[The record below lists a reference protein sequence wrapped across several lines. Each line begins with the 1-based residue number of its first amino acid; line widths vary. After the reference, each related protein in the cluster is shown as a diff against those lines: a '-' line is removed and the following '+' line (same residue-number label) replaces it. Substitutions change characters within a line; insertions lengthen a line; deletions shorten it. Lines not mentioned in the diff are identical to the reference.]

1 MRALAKHLQGLPVY
15 AAGSALALALDT
27 SLLMLALRAGLPL
40 TVAAAIG
47 FLAGMVVVYGVS
59 IRFAFRARRLSNAR
73 QELLV
78 FALIGLA
85 GLLLTV
91 ALLRLMV
98 ALGLPVLLAK
108 GVTAGVVFCFNFS
121 LRKWLLFTLR
131 PAPPLSAQ

>member
-1 MRALAKHLQGLPVY
+1 MRALAKHLQGLPAY

-27 SLLMLALRAGLPL
+27 TLLMLALRGGLPL
-40 TVAAAIG
+40 TAAAAVG
-47 FLAGMVVVYGVS
+47 FLAGMLVVYGVS

-98 ALGLPVLLAK
+98 ALGLPVLMAK
-108 GVTAGVVFCFNFS
+108 GATAGVVFCFNFS

-131 PAPPLSAQ
+131 PAPLSAQ